1 MEGGSSFCRGGIEV
15 AEWLAHIVLSALAG
29 NSHSVFET
37 LVLPSCSLSLSHK
50 RLPPNVTNGLT
61 YKKVKGS
68 RTYIIERAVRLQGGA
83 AFLTVHGRKYLAAL

>member
-29 NSHSVFET
+29 NLHSGFGA
-37 LVLPSCSLSLSHK
+37 LVLPSCLLSLSRK
-50 RLPPNVTNGLT
+50 RPPPNVNHGLT

-68 RTYIIERAVRLQGGA
+68 RTDIIKRVVRLQRGA
-83 AFLTVHGRKYLAAL
+83 AFLTVHGRRYLAAL